1 MTSERL
7 KQMSESYLR
16 KLSRKPDI
24 TQREFVPDVLE
35 QMDIFEERI
44 SDLETKV
51 SLLQRKVNEL
61 EYPEVK

>member
-1 MTSERL
+1 M
-7 KQMSESYLR
+7 
-16 KLSRKPDI
+16 
-24 TQREFVPDVLE
+24 PDVLE